1 MTEQQL
7 NNLLVFIERVQTTG
21 TQEAY
26 ALLEIKESV
35 ITELKKLK
43 QPIKNIEDDKN

>member
-7 NNLLVFIERVQTTG
+7 NNLLVFLERIPTTG

-26 ALLEIKESV
+26 ALLEIKEAVV
-35 ITELKKLK
+35 IELKKLK
-43 QPIKNIEDDKN
+43 QPVKSIEDDKN